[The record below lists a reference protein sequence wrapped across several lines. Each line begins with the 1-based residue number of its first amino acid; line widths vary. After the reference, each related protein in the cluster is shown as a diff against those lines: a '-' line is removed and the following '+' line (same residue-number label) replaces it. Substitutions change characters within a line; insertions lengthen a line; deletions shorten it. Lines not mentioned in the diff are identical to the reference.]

1 MSTLELW
8 EEEIPTATGFAI
20 KIRARRAFGSVS
32 DYSAV
37 LIQNEEMVFV
47 LHKSES
53 LQDAKDALEAI
64 RGVVAPLI
72 SGGSVL
78 LTTEL
83 LEGADSAHPSGSCTI
98 GILPSGVDGIKGI
111 LMFIPAALSTACMG

>member
-83 LEGADSAHPSGSCTI
+83 LEGL
-98 GILPSGVDGIKGI
+98 ILPTPRDPAQLASYLVE
-111 LMFIPAALSTACMG
+111 LMESKVF